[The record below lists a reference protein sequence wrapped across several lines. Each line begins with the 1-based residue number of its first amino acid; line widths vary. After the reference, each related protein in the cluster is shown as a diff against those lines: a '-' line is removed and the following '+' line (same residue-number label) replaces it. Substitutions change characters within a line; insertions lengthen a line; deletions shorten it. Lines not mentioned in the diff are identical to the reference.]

1 MSTTISQK
9 STYLIDLQTSTVGEK
24 RVDEAFVQ
32 VAAVISLWFLKCF
45 NLIFWVGNKFTD
57 TIK

>member
-1 MSTTISQK
+1 MFRVLTYITMSTTISQK

-45 NLIFWVGNKFTD
+45 NLIF
-57 TIK
+57 